1 MILAMALLTNIEEN
15 VMTIENILAL
25 ILLMAGILLYTQDFK
40 IGILTNFIIFSGMF
54 VFTYVTPVLESQIFF
69 IISLVLL
76 VMMTLS
82 LYMVSESAS
91 RSGFN

>member
-82 LYMVSESAS
+82 LYMVNASAS